1 MNLSIIDFNHDDYW
15 DIYITMIDMF
25 NKHLT
30 FQLPSDDSI
39 INRSD
44 KILKTNTY
52 LIGNQLYLGKK
63 NNFTRK
69 THDIFEP
76 GNKGWGWGA
85 SVFDINNNSY
95 NDVYITN
102 GRFNLESSA
111 IDDEQ
116 NILMI
121 NQKNQIL

>member
-44 KILKTNTY
+44 KILKPIHILLETNFILAKKIISQEKPMIFLNQEIKVGDGVPVF
-52 LIGNQLYLGKK
+52 LI
-63 NNFTRK
+63 
-69 THDIFEP
+69 
-76 GNKGWGWGA
+76 
-85 SVFDINNNSY
+85 
-95 NDVYITN
+95 
-102 GRFNLESSA
+102 
-111 IDDEQ
+111 
-116 NILMI
+116 
-121 NQKNQIL
+121 